1 MATGHRGKH
10 SPAAPPPLD
19 FTAVSGA
26 TELVE
31 LARDLYRRGAVLD
44 ALAACEQAA
53 RQARRSGD
61 PVALADAATVIRTAP
76 RADVAARVHALC
88 TEALARLGE
97 DDVVRTARVRAQ
109 LVATSNPFGPPEP
122 LDLPDESDDPEAAFL
137 RLQAWHAARF
147 AIDHLPEQLLVADR
161 AIELGLRTG
170 TDEYTAAGRRWR
182 MDAYAVLGDRID
194 LIAELDALR
203 PLVARLDQPAW
214 HAYTLLVDA
223 SQRLLEG
230 RCDDALRL
238 VEHAV
243 ATDPEGESSFFRLVF
258 TSAVARQTG
267 RGLAESTDAVRV
279 AVDGLPYLA
288 RGWLC
293 LMYKA
298 GNRHEEAETLW
309 RAIAPHVDRH
319 PVRAAEWAIAAFG
332 SAEVCAWLGDAATA
346 RVLFGQLAPYTG
358 LQAIGVAAA
367 PYDGPVDLAL
377 GRLAATL
384 GDAHLAR
391 RHLTAALRAGE
402 ALDAAPLQAYV
413 LAELARL
420 GDDGARTRARTLA
433 TRLGMRPLLADLAGS
448 TDHGPLTRREVEIAG
463 LVAEG
468 LRNAAI
474 ADRLTLSERTVEN
487 HVTHMLRKLDLPS
500 RAGLSSW
507 YARRNS

>member
-1 MATGHRGKH
+1 VASVETLNSGSSSLESR
-10 SPAAPPPLD
+10 
-19 FTAVSGA
+19 AVPGA

-31 LARDLYRRGAVLD
+31 LARDLYRRGAVDD
-44 ALAACEQAA
+44 ALAVCEQAA
-53 RQARRSGD
+53 RDARRSGD

-122 LDLPDESDDPEAAFL
+122 LDLPPESDDPEAAFL

-147 AIDHLPEQLLVADR
+147 AIDHLPERLLVADR
-161 AIELGLRTG
+161 AVELGMRTG
-170 TDEYTAAGRRWR
+170 TDEFTAAGRRWR
-182 MDAYAVLGDRID
+182 MDAYAVLGERID
-194 LIAELDALR
+194 LIAELHAQR
-203 PLVARLDQPAW
+203 PLALRLDQPGW
-214 HAYTLLVDA
+214 HAHTLLVDA

-230 RCDDALRL
+230 RYDDALRL
-238 VEHAV
+238 VDRAV
-243 ATDPEGESSFFRLVF
+243 STDPEGEASFFELVF
-258 TSAVARQTG
+258 TSAVARETG
-267 RGLAESTDAVRV
+267 RGLAESTDAVQV

-298 GNRHEEAETLW
+298 GNRREEAGTLW
-309 RAIAPHVDRH
+309 RAIAPHVHRH
-319 PVRAAEWAIAAFG
+319 PRRAAEWAIAAFG
-332 SAEVCAWLGDAATA
+332 SAEVCAWLGDTATA
-346 RVLFGQLAPYTG
+346 RVLYRQLSPYAG

-367 PYDGPVDLAL
+367 PYEGPVDLAL

-384 GDAHLAR
+384 GDTHRAR
-391 RHLTAALRAGE
+391 GHLTAALRAGE
-402 ALDAAPLQAYV
+402 ALDAAPVQALV
-413 LAELARL
+413 LAELAQL
-420 GDDGARTRARTLA
+420 GDDAARERAWTLA
-433 TRLGMRPLLADLAGS
+433 ARLGMAPLLATLAGP
-448 TDHGPLTRREVEIAG
+448 TAHDHHGPLTRRETEIAA

-487 HVTHMLRKLDLPS
+487 HVSHMLRKLDLPS

-507 YARRNS
+507 YARRRS